1 MVLNFVNPQAQEKTY
16 IYMKLETLPEIQ
28 IIEAQEEETEL
39 EPLYRVLI
47 HNDDVTP
54 MDFVVQI
61 LKTIF
66 YQSNAKAYEIMLI
79 AHITGIA
86 YVQTLPKSEAE
97 KRINKAHFA
106 AGLEG
111 YPLHFSM
118 EPE

>member
-1 MVLNFVNPQAQEKTY
+1 
-16 IYMKLETLPEIQ
+16 MKLAVTPEIE
-28 IIEAQEEETEL
+28 IIEQQEEETEL

-47 HNDDVTP
+47 HNDDITP
-54 MDFVVQI
+54 MDFVVHV

-66 YQSNAKAYEIMLI
+66 YQSNPRAMEIMLL
-79 AHITGIA
+79 AHFTGMA

-118 EPE
+118 EAE

>member
-1 MVLNFVNPQAQEKTY
+1 MSLQVA
-16 IYMKLETLPEIQ
+16 PEIE
-28 IIEAQEEETEL
+28 ITEENQTEL
-39 EPLYRVLI
+39 EPLYRVII

-54 MDFVVQI
+54 MDFVIHV
-61 LKTIF
+61 LTSIF
-66 YQSNAKAYEIMLI
+66 FLAARDALEVMLT
-79 AHITGIA
+79 AHYKGAA
-86 YVQTLPKSEAE
+86 YVQTLPKAEAQ

>member
-1 MVLNFVNPQAQEKTY
+1 MEIQAT
-16 IYMKLETLPEIQ
+16 PEIEVTEDQ
-28 IIEAQEEETEL
+28 QQETAY
-39 EPLYRVLI
+39 EPMFRVII

-54 MDFVVQI
+54 MDFVIIVLHSIFMLLPNDAAKVMLTAHYRGAAIVQI
-61 LKTIF
+61 
-66 YQSNAKAYEIMLI
+66 
-79 AHITGIA
+79 
-86 YVQTLPKSEAE
+86 LPKSEAE